1 MTTFI
6 IRRLLLALL
15 VVIIVSLLVFLLMRM
30 LPGDPILMYLSGKQ
44 LQEISP
50 QELALTR
57 EKFGLDKPLLVQ
69 YGVWVQGLLH
79 GDLGTSLLTHQKVW
93 ALIAPRIPVTLH
105 IGLLA
110 FVISTLLGIVAG
122 VLSAIRRGKW
132 VDQAVTLLANLGIT
146 VPIFWLGILMIYLFG
161 LKWHALP
168 IFGYTSPFENFWL
181 NVKQLV
187 MPVFCE
193 TIFGLSATAR
203 QTRSS
208 VLEVIQQD
216 YIRTAWSKGLVE
228 RVVIIK
234 HVLKNALIPVVTLSG
249 MGLSQILGGAV
260 LIEMVFSIP
269 GMGRLAVDA
278 LFALDYPITQG
289 VVLLTAI
296 MVVSANLIVDI
307 SYGWLD
313 PRVRYG

>member
-6 IRRLLLALL
+6 IRRLLMAL
-15 VVIIVSLLVFLLMRM
+15 VVLVIVSLLVFIVMRM
-30 LPGDPILMYLSGKQ
+30 LPGDPMLMYLSGKQ
-44 LQEISP
+44 LEEISP
-50 QELALTR
+50 EELALAR
-57 EKFGLDKPLLVQ
+57 ARFGLDRPLLVQ
-69 YGVWVQGLLH
+69 YGSWVNGLFH
-79 GDLGTSLLTHQKVW
+79 GDMGVSLLTHQKVSD
-93 ALIAPRIPVTLH
+93 LIAPRLPVTLH

-110 FVISTLLGIVAG
+110 FVISTILGIAAG
-122 VLSAIRRGKW
+122 VVSAIRRGRW
-132 VDQAVTLLANLGIT
+132 VDQVVTLLANLGIT
-146 VPIFWLGILMIYLFG
+146 VPIFWLGILMIYIFG
-161 LKWHALP
+161 LKWNVLP
-168 IFGYTSPFENFWL
+168 IFGYTSPFTDFWL
-181 NVKQLV
+181 NTKQLI

-216 YIRTAWSKGLVE
+216 YIRTAWSKGLIE

-249 MGLSQILGGAV
+249 MGISQILGGAV
-260 LIEMVFSIP
+260 LIETVFSIP

-278 LFALDYPITQG
+278 IFSLDYPIVQAL
-289 VVLLTAI
+289 VLLTAI
-296 MVVSANLIVDI
+296 MVTAANLIVDI